1 VQDKI
6 LLKYMNEREF
16 LLQLQ
21 KRAHEQKRTMDTVPF
36 PKFFSFVIEWLSVH
50 PWRYL
55 IPLAFLLSFILRA
68 VLGEHYTDFI
78 LRLFRI

>member
-1 VQDKI
+1 
-6 LLKYMNEREF
+6 MNERDF

-21 KRAHEQKRTMDTVPF
+21 KRAREQKQTMEAVPF
-36 PKFFSFVIEWLSVH
+36 PKFFSFVVEWLSVH

-55 IPLAFLLSFILRA
+55 IPLAFLISFLLRGA
-68 VLGEHYTDFI
+68 IGEAYTNFI